1 MFSNSADSS
10 TSVFFLEQAS
20 ISVVGIFEDG
30 VNRQSFKITLH
41 NYSASSINFLDII
54 AGLLNLDA
62 HDAIDCQI

>member
-1 MFSNSADSS
+1 MFSISAESS
-10 TSVFFLEQAS
+10 TSVFFWSKQV
-20 ISVVGIFEDG
+20 SVVGIFEDG